1 MAFQFGKIIQQ
12 FVEICCVI
20 FLTKYPLRGCDGHLP
35 NRWILLLRFSNLFL
49 SDCWRINTIILLV
62 FFIPVMPIALHT
74 AISPK
79 QQSTSRQFGDPQ
91 LIFSLTVWIYTNWTR
106 ASLEKVDPMLWGCL
120 IYIPEIYQTCVVD
133 LSMWKPK
140 PTRRCTCLKN
150 SDPIVLH
157 TETILKQ
164 QWPQMQ
170 IICAGHIRED
180 NLRKSQFTFGRC
192 PN

>member
-62 FFIPVMPIALHT
+62 LYHPCIPIALHT

-106 ASLEKVDPMLWGCL
+106 ASLEKVYWPYAMRFF
-120 IYIPEIYQTCVVD
+120 YIHSRNIPDLCCWSVD
-133 LSMWKPK
+133 VKAKTNNIL
-140 PTRRCTCLKN
+140 
-150 SDPIVLH
+150 LH
-157 TETILKQ
+157 T
-164 QWPQMQ
+164 P
-170 IICAGHIRED
+170 R
-180 NLRKSQFTFGRC
+180 NNSV
-192 PN
+192 N